1 MQDVRDRTLSSL
13 HTIVDNLR
21 LRGGV
26 RTSYRLVPT
35 ANGESWGC
43 IRVAPFMSSSMT
55 HGHQSYIN
63 RNDQKAAAPAAFRRS
78 TFAGPTFARN
88 LYVGGSVDSTGFL
101 ASHANTHAG
110 GTSEDEKQ
118 DVARVIKL
126 ALENEGD
133 GMIPEANA
141 YLLALN
147 GQPAF
152 IIT

>member
-26 RTSYRLVPT
+26 RTTYRLLST
-35 ANGESWGC
+35 ANGGSWGC
-43 IRVAPFMSSSMT
+43 IRVAPFMSSSIT
-55 HGHQSYIN
+55 HGHQSFIN
-63 RNDQKAAAPAAFRRS
+63 RNEQKPAAPAALRRS
-78 TFAGPTFARN
+78 TFAGPSFARN

-101 ASHANTHAG
+101 ASHPNTHAG

-126 ALENEGD
+126 ALENEGN